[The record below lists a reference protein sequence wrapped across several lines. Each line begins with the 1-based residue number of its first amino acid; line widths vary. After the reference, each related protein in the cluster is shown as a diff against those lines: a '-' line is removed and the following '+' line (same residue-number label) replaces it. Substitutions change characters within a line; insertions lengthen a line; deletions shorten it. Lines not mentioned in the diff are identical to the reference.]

1 MKIIFLDRDGVINND
16 LEYLYK
22 IADFKFVNGIFDICL
37 YFQSLGYKIIIVT
50 NQSGIGRNLYSE
62 YDYHKLTTWMRNQF
76 TSQNIE
82 ILDIFYCPH
91 HPKSKCYCR
100 KPNPGMLLDAKNKHD
115 IDMEHSWILGD
126 SERDIIA
133 GDKAGISNTILFV
146 EKHTKKNPN
155 TKAQYTISSLV
166 HAKDVIKF

>member
-62 YDYHKLTTWMRNQF
+62 Y
-76 TSQNIE
+76 E
-82 ILDIFYCPH
+82 
-91 HPKSKCYCR
+91 
-100 KPNPGMLLDAKNKHD
+100 
-115 IDMEHSWILGD
+115 
-126 SERDIIA
+126 
-133 GDKAGISNTILFV
+133 
-146 EKHTKKNPN
+146 
-155 TKAQYTISSLV
+155 
-166 HAKDVIKF
+166 